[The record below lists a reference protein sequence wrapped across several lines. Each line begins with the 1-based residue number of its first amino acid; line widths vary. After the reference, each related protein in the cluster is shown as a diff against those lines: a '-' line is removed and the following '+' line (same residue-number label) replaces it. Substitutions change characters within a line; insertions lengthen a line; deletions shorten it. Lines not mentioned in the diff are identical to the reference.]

1 MYEQKLHVCKTVF
14 EMFLTVVPSDK
25 SGYKCFVRIGPLL
38 QSGHIY
44 MCVCV
49 CDKLLHSS
57 KRSSIIQTYILFDDD
72 FKNN

>member
-1 MYEQKLHVCKTVF
+1 MYEQKLDVCKTVF

-44 MCVCV
+44 
-49 CDKLLHSS
+49 
-57 KRSSIIQTYILFDDD
+57 IYI
-72 FKNN
+72 